1 LVHNTLKI
9 SHNVVVPKSQ
19 HAKPALPQIGIALF
33 VCLQAFCKV
42 VLTAIN
48 FNDEPRRIACEVD
61 DEVADWNLT
70 AKMKAERSKVAK
82 LAPQFSFSVC
92 LIGA

>member
-19 HAKPALPQIGIALF
+19 HAKAALRHMGIALF
-33 VCLQAFCKV
+33 VCLRAFCKV

-48 FNDEPRRIACEVD
+48 FNDEPRRIAREVN
-61 DEVADWNLT
+61 DELVDRNLA
-70 AKMKAERSKVAK
+70 AKMKAERFQLAK
-82 LAPQFSFSVC
+82 LAPQSSFSVC